1 LIVFA
6 LAASIALGLQ
16 ASPPQQSR
24 PQPAQRTLVRDS
36 SSADTLRRRDG
47 RRLGVTADFL
57 RTAFIDAGAR
67 DLFLRARHARLTQD
81 STITSYTATGRER
94 TTVRAGIGDH
104 GIDRTVFRRESAFDV
119 KWRAGVGAQVQ
130 LTGERVGIPV
140 GNAGAQHQAL
150 EESVTSANVSP
161 IPYFP
166 GQEPLSLS
174 GSARTEVNDLQLVEP
189 LAIGAEAYY
198 TYATGDSVSF
208 TLPDGRR
215 TRLRELKVRARR
227 PVWNLVVGSF
237 WFDEETGQV
246 VRAAYRFAAPRDV
259 VVSVEVRAGA
269 SSLGDALLSVLARS
283 LVSPVRANV
292 SGIVIEY
299 GMFAGRFWL
308 PRIRSVDAS
317 AHVSFARMN
326 IVIEQ
331 AFSYPSINGPE
342 VVARVVINDP
352 TSSRADI
359 PDSLSGK
366 AEQRWLD
373 STRIIRRKLRLA
385 FDDSLKR
392 APCDST
398 GTRVIGRQRGRD
410 SSAVAVAVTYP
421 CDVDKLAQ
429 SSVFTTPL
437 FDANDALFGSADRDA
452 LIASALPFGAQAAL
466 ALGALPRPSFQYGL
480 SMTRYNRVEGV
491 STGVLVEQQLG
502 AGYSATALGRLG
514 WADRE
519 PNAEVSLARSNG
531 VRTIGLAAY
540 NRLVS
545 ANDWGHPLSFGSSV
559 AALVSAR
566 DEGFY
571 YRATGADLRWTTTT
585 IARLE
590 WRAFGEQER
599 TAVQRT
605 NYSFAGG
612 FEPNVAAMRGGF
624 AGLGMNW
631 LGTTGADPRGVR
643 TISSVRLETAAG
655 TSAYSRGA
663 FGFTVSDG
671 LPGDIVSALTLS
683 AGTSAGR
690 VPAQRRWFLGGTQT
704 IRGQSADTAQS
715 GSAFWMSRA
724 EIGRDLGGY
733 RVATFGDIGWVGSR
747 SAWTDGVRPLS
758 GVGVGLSMLDGL
770 IRFDLA
776 RGLYPRRQTK
786 FAAYLDA
793 RF

>member
-1 LIVFA
+1 MILA
-6 LAASIALGLQ
+6 LAAAVALGLQ
-16 ASPPQQSR
+16 SSPAQQPR
-24 PQPAQRTLVRDS
+24 QRTLVRDS

-57 RTAFIDAGAR
+57 RTAFPDDRAR
-67 DLFLRARHARLTQD
+67 NLFLRARRARLTQD
-81 STITSYTATGRER
+81 SSITSYAATGRER

-140 GNAGAQHQAL
+140 GDAGSQHQAL

-174 GSARTEVNDLQLVEP
+174 GSARTEVNDLQIVEP

-215 TRLRELKVRARR
+215 TRLRELRVRPRR

-237 WFDEETGQV
+237 WFDDETGQV

-259 VVSVEVRAGA
+259 LVSVEMRSGA
-269 SSLGDALLSVLARS
+269 SSLGDALLSTLARS

-308 PRIRSVDAS
+308 PRTRSVDAT
-317 AHVSFARMN
+317 ARVSFARLG
-326 IVIEQ
+326 IVVEQ
-331 AFSYPSINGPE
+331 AFTYPSINGPE
-342 VVARVVINDP
+342 VVHSVVINDP
-352 TSSRADI
+352 TSTRPEI
-359 PDSLSGK
+359 PDSLTGK
-366 AEQRWLD
+366 AERLWLD
-373 STRIIRRKLRLA
+373 STRTIRHKLQLA
-385 FDDSLKR
+385 FDDSLKH

-398 GTRVIGRQRGRD
+398 GTRVIGRKRGRD
-410 SSAVAVAVTYP
+410 ASAVSVAVTYP

-429 SSVFTTPL
+429 STVFTTPL
-437 FDANDALFGSADRDA
+437 FDANDALFGTADRDA

-466 ALGALPRPSFQYGL
+466 ALGALPRPSVQYGL
-480 SMTRYNRVEGV
+480 SMTRYNRVEGL

-502 AGYSATALGRLG
+502 AGYAASALGRLG
-514 WADRE
+514 WADRQ
-519 PNAEVSLARSNG
+519 PNAELSLARSDG
-531 VRTIGLAAY
+531 TRTVALTAY
-540 NRLVS
+540 HRLVS
-545 ANDWGHPLSFGSSV
+545 ANDWGHPLSFGSSA

-571 YRATGADLRWTTTT
+571 YRASGADLRWSTSTF
-585 IARLE
+585 ARLE

-599 TAVQRT
+599 AAEQRT

-612 FEPNVAAMRGGF
+612 FEPNVAASRGGF
-624 AGLGMNW
+624 AGLGLNW
-631 LGTTGADPRGVR
+631 LNTTGADPRGVR

-663 FGFTVSDG
+663 FDFTVSEG
-671 LPGDIVSALTLS
+671 LPGDLAAALTFS
-683 AGTSAGR
+683 AGTSAGS

-704 IRGQSADTAQS
+704 IRGESADTAQS
-715 GSAFWMSRA
+715 GNAFWMSRA

-733 RVATFGDIGWVGSR
+733 RLATFGDIGWVGSR
-747 SAWTDGVRPLS
+747 SAWTSGVRPLS
-758 GVGVGLSMLDGL
+758 GVGVGLSVLDGL

-776 RGLYPRRQTK
+776 RGLFPLRQTK